1 MVISNIVEKTNM
13 RIPVSIGFVNKDV
26 IDDCGNIKLSLM
38 AGEETRL

>member
-26 IDDCGNIKLSLM
+26 TDDCDNIKLSVM